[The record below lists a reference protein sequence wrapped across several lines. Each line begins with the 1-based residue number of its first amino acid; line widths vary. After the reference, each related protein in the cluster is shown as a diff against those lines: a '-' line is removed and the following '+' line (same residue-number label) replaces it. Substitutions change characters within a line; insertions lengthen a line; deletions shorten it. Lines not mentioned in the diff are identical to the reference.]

1 MGKRVPAGEYIVLQ
15 VVKQKTFKAIQ
26 CKKQVSAIT
35 AVCGAFSHS
44 KLVEPL
50 DILKPS
56 RVTIGDCRDA
66 AATQIV
72 TTEDGRQL
80 RMGVGSTATYKFIA
94 AGEVVLDKTNVA
106 CEGGEMKVQGKR
118 HENILDLVT
127 VSFWMTEVEVTEL
140 EDRRLR
146 VRDGILPRICS
157 IDAGGCALDDLTLVV
172 DTRQIDFCPYAE
184 VRRSTF
190 SRVQLER
197 RELLVNDGHKL
208 LFELREQVALP
219 TA

>member
-1 MGKRVPAGEYIVLQ
+1 M
-15 VVKQKTFKAIQ
+15 
-26 CKKQVSAIT
+26 SAIT

-56 RVTIGDCRDA
+56 RVNIGDCQDM

-80 RMGVGSTATYKFIA
+80 RTGVGSTAPSKFIA

-106 CEGGEMKVQGKR
+106 CKGGEMKVQGKR

-127 VSFWMTEVEVTEL
+127 VSFKMIEVEVTEL

-146 VRDGILPRICS
+146 VKDGILPRTCS
-157 IDAGGCALDDLTLVV
+157 INAGGCALDDMTLVV
-172 DTRQIDFCPYAE
+172 DTRKIDFCPYAE
-184 VRRSTF
+184 VRRLTF
-190 SRVQLER
+190 SRVELE
-197 RELLVNDGHKL
+197 
-208 LFELREQVALP
+208 
-219 TA
+219 